1 MGNARQIVTVT
12 GYKGGVAKSTTA
24 IHIADFLSDYGPTLI
39 VDCDPNR
46 TALFRY
52 KNNLELSNNSPAIKK
67 LPFTVVPEK
76 AAAKYV
82 ADFKYIVFD
91 TPARPDSD
99 DLKELSE
106 GTNLLI
112 LPTQPNSDSFEP
124 MMKTARDIGSAPYKF
139 LISMVPPYP
148 STAGKDM
155 QQDLIEAGLP
165 VFNQMIRRAVGFQY
179 AGDKSTTVRYLAGQK
194 TLWQDY
200 KAVGQEVIQFLENCK

>member
-24 IHIADFLSDYGPTLI
+24 IHIADFLSDYEPTLI

-46 TALFRY
+46 TALSRY
-52 KNNLELSNNSPAIKK
+52 KNNLELSNSSPAVKK

-155 QQDLIEAGLP
+155 QRDLIEAGLP
-165 VFNQMIRRAVGFQY
+165 VFNQMIRRAVGFQH

-200 KAVGQEVIQFLENCK
+200 KAVGQEVIQFLENC

>member
-1 MGNARQIVTVT
+1 MGNAREIVTIT

-46 TALFRY
+46 TALSRY
-52 KNNLELSNNSPAIKK
+52 KNNLEIIKNSPKVKK

-76 AAAKYV
+76 AAAMHVSDY
-82 ADFKYIVFD
+82 KYIVFD

-99 DLKELSE
+99 DLKELAE

-124 MMKTARDIGSAPYKF
+124 MMKTAHDIGNAPYKF
-139 LISMVPPYP
+139 LISIVPPHP
-148 STAGKDM
+148 STTGKDM
-155 QQDLIEAGLP
+155 RQDLIDAGLP
-165 VFNQMIRRAVGFQY
+165 VFEQMIRRSTGYQH
-179 AGDKSTTVRYLAGQK
+179 AGDLSTTVRYMTGQK

-200 KAVGQEVIQFLENCK
+200 KAVGKEIISFLENNK

>member
-46 TALFRY
+46 TALSRY
-52 KNNLELSNNSPAIKK
+52 KNNLELSNSSPAVKK

-82 ADFKYIVFD
+82 SDFKYIVFD

-155 QQDLIEAGLP
+155 QRDLIEAGLP

-200 KAVGQEVIQFLENCK
+200 KAVGQEVIQFLENC

>member
-1 MGNARQIVTVT
+1 MKTSRQIITVT

-24 IHIADFLSDYGPTLI
+24 IHIADFLSDYGATLL

-46 TALFRY
+46 TALSRY
-52 KNNLELSNNSPAIKK
+52 KNNLEASKQSSSVTK

-82 ADFKYIVFD
+82 ADFQFIVFD

-124 MMKTARDIGSAPYKF
+124 MFSTSRDIGSAPYKF
-139 LISMVPPYP
+139 LISITPPYP
-148 STAGKDM
+148 STAGKNM
-155 QQDLIEAGLP
+155 QQDLLESGLP
-165 VFNQMIRRAVGFQY
+165 VFGQMIRRAVGFQR
-179 AGDKSTTVRYLAGQK
+179 AGDLNTTVRYMTGYK
-194 TLWQDY
+194 SLWQDY
-200 KAVGQEVIQFLENCK
+200 KLVGQEIIDFLGV